1 MLVEQTEQMNRRHR
15 LPLGFLSVS
24 VGVSSLHL
32 SPQPE
37 NLLYTSK
44 RPNAILKLTDFG
56 FAKETTS
63 HNSLT
68 TPCYTPYYV
77 GEFRGG
83 PGTESLPR
91 LCPNPSLCAS
101 QETIDLGTLG
111 LCVPVCVLD
120 HEWAARVKL

>member
-1 MLVEQTEQMNRRHR
+1 MHTGRAVNGRHSPSTWVPQHFHSG
-15 LPLGFLSVS
+15 LIHS
-24 VGVSSLHL
+24 HL

-83 PGTESLPR
+83 PGTKSLPR
-91 LCPNPSLCAS
+91 LCPNPLFCSS
-101 QETIDLGTLG
+101 QKTVDLGMLG
-111 LCVPVCVLD
+111 LYVPV
-120 HEWAARVKL
+120 HWI